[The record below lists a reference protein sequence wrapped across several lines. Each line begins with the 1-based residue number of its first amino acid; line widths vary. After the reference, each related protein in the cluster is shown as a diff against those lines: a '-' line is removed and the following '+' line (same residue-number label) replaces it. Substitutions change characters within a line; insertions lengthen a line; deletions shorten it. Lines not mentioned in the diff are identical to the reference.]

1 MNRVNEKDYAANV
14 SITIDVTVNC
24 RPVISRMPWRRPMID
39 PSAGLSKA
47 GIPFGVK
54 RSAFHLFLPCIDLKD
69 HKGLAICF
77 EFEEL
82 WENLKDGYSAEHRTP
97 NVFFLT
103 RSVSAGPLHTWPLF
117 FQ

>member
-1 MNRVNEKDYAANV
+1 
-14 SITIDVTVNC
+14 
-24 RPVISRMPWRRPMID
+24 MID
-39 PSAGLSKA
+39 LSAGLSKA